1 MSSTLIISI
10 IIAVLV
16 LLMSYA
22 FISQTITTRRQQKQR
37 LLTAL
42 KIRARDF
49 KFLIN
54 GFPPNFLSK
63 DLSILVYRCI
73 IEVTEQL
80 AKLEPKEKLYV
91 EELTLYNKQLEE
103 VQRKPKNAKRAKLTN
118 PQQTKEVKRLLQELN
133 KFLAHLRKRGTIN
146 ASQHANYEQQ
156 IKNMVVQLSVDSYI
170 INAKQA
176 SGSGKTRLA
185 IHYYTLARKLLAK
198 ESGKQNY
205 QKQIQ
210 QLSGVIAQLEEKALA
225 EEAAANPDRAA
236 AEAQAEEQAATEWDE
251 FNKGDESW
259 KKKSVYD

>member
-10 IIAVLV
+10 IIVILV
-16 LLMSYA
+16 ILMSYA

-37 LLTAL
+37 LLNAL
-42 KIRARDF
+42 KVRARDF

-63 DLSILVYRCI
+63 DLSVLVYRCV

-103 VQRKPKNAKRAKLTN
+103 VQRKPKDAKRAKLTN
-118 PQQTKEVKRLLQELN
+118 PQQTKEVKRLLRELN
-133 KFLAHLRKRGTIN
+133 KFLVHLKKRGTITD
-146 ASQHANYEQQ
+146 SQHTSYEQQ

-176 SGSGKTRLA
+176 NGSGKARLA
-185 IHYYTLARKLLAK
+185 IHYYTLAKKLLAK

-205 QKQIQ
+205 KKQIL
-210 QLSGVIAQLEEKALA
+210 QLNEVIAKLEEKAAA
-225 EEAAANPDRAA
+225 EEPESKPSETTAAAQEE
-236 AEAQAEEQAATEWDE
+236 AESQWQE
-251 FNKGDESW
+251 FNKEDDSW